1 VSNHFTFGFA
11 DRDSCDLCQ
20 EAWNVYGWSYD
31 FTDLEQE
38 ATSACLQYGFSV
50 APVPASVLSIESSY
64 NATYTGTVPG
74 NTKKP
79 AVTRKLSS
87 SASKETGTGKD
98 YPDGVSTVSYYSLY
112 GGGGGSGVTPTSN
125 PQSQPSSTSTQT
137 TGAAPGSSRWRAGDA
152 ALFSLVMLVV
162 ATLLLM

>member
-1 VSNHFTFGFA
+1 VSNFLTFAFA
-11 DRDSCDLCQ
+11 NRDSCDLCQ

-31 FTDLEQE
+31 FTDIEQE

-50 APVPASVLSIESSY
+50 ALVPASVLTIESSY

-74 NTKKP
+74 NTKKA

-87 SASKETGTGKD
+87 SASKETGTGGGN
-98 YPDGVSTVSYYSLY
+98 PGGVSTVSYYSLN

-125 PQSQPSSTSTQT
+125 PQPQPSSTSAQS
-137 TGAAPGSSRWRAGDA
+137 TGAARGSSRWGARDA
-152 ALFSLVMLVV
+152 ALFSLVILVM